1 MKAGLMLMGNHPP
14 ERSKFDAHRW
24 DLAAIELGEELGFV
38 EAWVGEH
45 FASAWE
51 PLPTAELLIAQAF
64 QNTSNIK
71 LGTGVYLLP
80 FHHPVDLAHR
90 AAYLDHLGQGRFMVG
105 VGSGG
110 LPTDVAL
117 FDIDYEAGQHREMFR
132 EALDIM
138 LMLWRTDGPEEFRG
152 KFWNVRAPG
161 ADEFSWAR
169 LRMNCKPF
177 TLPHPPIAVAA
188 GSPRSATLRM
198 AGERGYIPLTLGLGA
213 PYLAS
218 QWEVMEEGAAE
229 AGRPPPSRSDWRI
242 VRDVWIAETDAEA
255 RKQAREGMLW
265 RAWEQYLYPFWS
277 SGPHAIVKSM
287 KHDESVPDDDVTLD
301 YILDHSWLVGS
312 PDTVAAKIRELY
324 EFSGGFGVFLA
335 MVLDHSDDPEG
346 FRRSLTL
353 LQTEVMPQLADLSI

>member
-1 MKAGLMLMGNHPP
+1 
-14 ERSKFDAHRW
+14 
-24 DLAAIELGEELGFV
+24 
-38 EAWVGEH
+38 
-45 FASAWE
+45 
-51 PLPTAELLIAQAF
+51 
-64 QNTSNIK
+64 
-71 LGTGVYLLP
+71 
-80 FHHPVDLAHR
+80 
-90 AAYLDHLGQGRFMVG
+90 
-105 VGSGG
+105 
-110 LPTDVAL
+110 
-117 FDIDYEAGQHREMFR
+117 
-132 EALDIM
+132 
-138 LMLWRTDGPEEFRG
+138 
-152 KFWNVRAPG
+152 
-161 ADEFSWAR
+161 
-169 LRMNCKPF
+169 
-177 TLPHPPIAVAA
+177 
-188 GSPRSATLRM
+188 M

-277 SGPHAIVKSM
+277 SGPQPIVKSM
-287 KHDESVPDDDVTLD
+287 KHDESVADDDVTLD
-301 YILDHSWLVGS
+301 YIFNHSWLVGS